1 MSNLTAP
8 WILITLFNHQGTH
21 GYEIKK
27 IITGYIEDLGI
38 DMNITGLYRHLN
50 ILEKR
55 GVLSSEWDIR
65 GSGPAKRKY
74 YLTEAGKECL
84 WNWINTLCIQ
94 ASLIGRFFDHA
105 RGIFPPALLPK
116 IRF

>member
-1 MSNLTAP
+1 MTVDFGNCPCSGKNMSNLTAP
-8 WILITLFNHQGTH
+8 WILMTLFHHEGTH

-27 IITGYIEDLGI
+27 IINGYIEDLEI

-55 GVLSSEWDIR
+55 GVLSSEWDVR

-74 YLTEAGKECL
+74 YLTEAGKE
-84 WNWINTLCIQ
+84 TLY
-94 ASLIGRFFDHA
+94 AFRPL
-105 RGIFPPALLPK
+105 
-116 IRF
+116 